1 MTQLKK
7 AFVLAGLALA
17 ASSMGA
23 EAHPG
28 HFGASGLVSGFAHPF
43 SGFDH
48 IIAMVAV
55 GFLAARLGGRA
66 VWSVPATFVALMAM
80 GGVWAILGLPMMC
93 VEGGILLSMF
103 VLPMVAVVRWKTPT
117 ATAMALVGV
126 FAVFH
131 GYAHGLDMRAD
142 ASGFEF
148 GIGFVVATALLH
160 VAGLAAGFV
169 AARARTVLAA

>member
-7 AFVLAGLALA
+7 VLVLAGLVLA
-17 ASSMGA
+17 ATSVGA

-28 HFGASGLVSGFAHPF
+28 HLGAHGFLAGLAHPL

-66 VWSVPATFVALMAM
+66 LWAVPATFVTLMAM
-80 GGVWAILGLPMMC
+80 AGVWAIMGLPMIF
-93 VEGGILLSMF
+93 VEGGIFLSMF
-103 VLPMVAVVRWKTPT
+103 VLPAVAVVRWKTPV
-117 ATAMALVGV
+117 ALAMALVGL

-131 GYAHGLDMRAD
+131 GYAHGLEMPAD

-148 GIGFVVATALLH
+148 GAGFVMATTLLH
-160 VAGLAAGFV
+160 TAGLAFGIIAT
-169 AARARTVLAA
+169 RARTARTA